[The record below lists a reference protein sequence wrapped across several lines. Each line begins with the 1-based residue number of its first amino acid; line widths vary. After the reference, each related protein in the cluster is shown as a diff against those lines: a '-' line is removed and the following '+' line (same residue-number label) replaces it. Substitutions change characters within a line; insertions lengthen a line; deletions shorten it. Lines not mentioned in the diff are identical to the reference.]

1 MKRVVERPLCLL
13 PCERLY
19 LEGPVVANLPVSLA
33 GSRTTDLWVFAKG
46 PPGVR
51 VVEGPLDYVCPE
63 PVRKGALVVAVDP
76 GARCLI
82 SRDSYPWALG
92 PLTLPESELA
102 ARARDEGV
110 RQARSMASSVRGGEM
125 VFDSVGP
132 EKFCHY
138 ACRRSVRTLR
148 NDG

>member
-1 MKRVVERPLCLL
+1 M
-13 PCERLY
+13 
-19 LEGPVVANLPVSLA
+19 
-33 GSRTTDLWVFAKG
+33 FAKG

-63 PVRKGALVVAVDP
+63 PAHKCALVVAVDP

-82 SRDSYPWALG
+82 SRDSYPWVLG
-92 PLTLPESELA
+92 PLTPPESELA
-102 ARARDEGV
+102 SRARDEGV

-138 ACRRSVRTLR
+138 ACRKSVRILR
-148 NDG
+148 NDGRRRRAAMHSAKCVTVMSTL